1 MRLLSFFRI
10 PQSLLASPLL
20 AALLVGPL
28 SSPASANVLITIDKS
43 AQRMTVWVDGTKEYT
58 WPVST
63 GRPGFDTPSG
73 TYSALSMNEEW
84 YSKQW
89 DNSPMPH
96 SIFFMKDGHAI
107 HGSYE
112 VKNLGKAAS
121 YGCVR
126 VSPENAATLYA
137 LVEKEGM
144 ANTQVVVSGGGQE
157 VAQPKKQ
164 RQPQYGQAGPGDGYT
179 DRSYPSYS
187 YVGDEAPGGGTTRL
201 PPGSEPRRAVGS
213 KVRVIEGAPARA
225 APPWI

>member
-10 PQSLLASPLL
+10 PQSLLALPL
-20 AALLVGPL
+20 LLVGPL

-43 AQRMTVWVDGTKEYT
+43 AQRMTVWVDGTEEYT

-73 TYSALSMNEEW
+73 SYSALSMDEEW

-121 YGCVR
+121 HGCVR
-126 VSPENAATLYA
+126 LSPENAATLYA
-137 LVEKEGM
+137 LVEAQGM
-144 ANTQVVVSGGGQE
+144 ANTQVVVSGTGQE
-157 VAQPKKQ
+157 VAQPKKP
-164 RQPQYGQAGPGDGYT
+164 RQPQYGEAWQGDGY
-179 DRSYPSYS
+179 YPTYPFGGRRPGWGPG
-187 YVGDEAPGGGTTRL
+187 YAP
-201 PPGSEPRRAVGS
+201 PPGFRAPRNWFQGP
-213 KVRVIEGAPARA
+213 GY
-225 APPWI
+225 